1 MTQHP
6 SPVQIF
12 CLFLKTG
19 GLTIGNGYAVIH
31 PLRTALTRSKNWM
44 EEEEFDRQLA
54 IVQTIPGIFNVNL
67 AAYMGHRLGGWMG
80 CAAAL
85 LGTIL
90 PPFVLLLLVARFYE
104 PLRQMS
110 AMHSFLLGAR
120 PAIIALLLLPCLK
133 ILRKSSLSLSTIWIP
148 IGAAV
153 AIVLLG
159 ISPVYIIAGF
169 TLIGVIYALQV
180 LMHEH

>member
-1 MTQHP
+1 MTQRP
-6 SPVQIF
+6 STFNIF

-19 GLTIGNGYAVIH
+19 GLTIGNGYAVVH
-31 PLRTALTRSKNWM
+31 PLRTALTRSNTWM
-44 EEEEFDRQLA
+44 DEEEFERQLA

-67 AAYMGHRLGGWMG
+67 AAYMGHRLGGWAG
-80 CAAAL
+80 CVAAL

-90 PPFVLLLLVARFYE
+90 PPFLLLLLIAQYYE

-110 AMHSFLLGAR
+110 AVHSFLLGAR

-159 ISPVYIIAGF
+159 VSPVYIIAGF
-169 TLIGVIYALQV
+169 TLIGIIYALQV